1 MRFDAE
7 EGSERGRSA
16 PLLGLVQ
23 GQTLTDEIADRLVT
37 ALALG
42 DYLPGA
48 RLPTERDLAA
58 MLGVGRV
65 TVRSAIER
73 LVGLGLVRKQQGR
86 GGGSFVVEPATLEAR
101 ASIERVLSATWDKLI
116 DQHEAQSWMHGAIA
130 AAAAERR
137 TDDDL
142 AELKERL
149 ESYRSAE
156 SGGAAQK
163 ADEALHLAI
172 ARATHSPALQGLLVT
187 LESQIHLSAPAH
199 PWGSER
205 GRRDM
210 EQRALIDHEE
220 IVAAIEAGDVVRAH
234 EVGRVHARINMEHL
248 ENALRDAS
256 QDGPDS
262 GPSSLS

>member
-1 MRFDAE
+1 MTIDAE
-7 EGSERGRSA
+7 QGAEPRLTA
-16 PLLGLVQ
+16 PRIELVP

-48 RLPTERDLAA
+48 RLPAERELAV

-73 LVGLGLVRKQQGR
+73 LVGWGLIRKQQGR
-86 GGGSFVVEPATLEAR
+86 GGGSFVVEPATSEAR

-137 TDDDL
+137 TADDL
-142 AELKERL
+142 VVLRERL
-149 ESYRSAE
+149 EGYRHAAT
-156 SGGAAQK
+156 GGPAQK
-163 ADEALHLAI
+163 ADEAFHLAI
-172 ARATHSPALQGLLVT
+172 ARATHSAALEGMLFT

-199 PWGSER
+199 PWGAEH

-210 EQRALIDHEE
+210 ELRALGDHEGL
-220 IVAAIEAGDVVRAH
+220 VAAIEAGDVVRAH
-234 EVGRVHARINMEHL
+234 EIGRVHARINREHL
-248 ENALRDAS
+248 ENALRDAK
-256 QDGPDS
+256 QNG
-262 GPSSLS
+262 GGIERPS